1 MGLIV
6 VNYLSLAL
14 GKKVCVVGIWVSIG
28 DDGGHG
34 GLGDNGCCD
43 LDLLHHRDGGG
54 GVVGV
59 GQGSA
64 VDTVV
69 VDAVVDVVVDTVVT
83 GVVEVSV
90 QESRVSLSLDIQ
102 DTGLEIV

>member
-1 MGLIV
+1 MG
-6 VNYLSLAL
+6 
-14 GKKVCVVGIWVSIG
+14 VVGIRVSIG
-28 DDGGHG
+28 DDWGHG
-34 GLGDNGCCD
+34 GLGDNGSCD
-43 LDLLHHRDGGG
+43 LNLLHHRDGG

-69 VDAVVDVVVDTVVT
+69 VDSVVDAVVT

-90 QESRVSLSLDIQ
+90 QEGRVSLSLDIE
-102 DTGLEIV
+102 DTKTL

>member
-14 GKKVCVVGIWVSIG
+14 GEKVGVVGIGVSIG

-34 GLGDNGCCD
+34 GLGDNGSCD
-43 LDLLHHRDGGG
+43 LDLLHHRDGGS
-54 GVVGV
+54 VVGV

-69 VDAVVDVVVDTVVT
+69 VEAVVDTVVT

-90 QESRVSLSLDIQ
+90 QESRVSLSLDFE
-102 DTGLEIV
+102 DTGLETL

>member
-14 GKKVCVVGIWVSIG
+14 GEKVGVVGIGVSIG
-28 DDGGHG
+28 DDWGHG
-34 GLGDNGCCD
+34 GLGDDGGCD

-54 GVVGV
+54 SVVGV

-69 VDAVVDVVVDTVVT
+69 VEAVVDTVVT

-90 QESRVSLSLDIQ
+90 QESRVSLSLGILKTQ
-102 DTGLEIV
+102 V

>member
-14 GKKVCVVGIWVSIG
+14 GEKVCVVGIGVSIG

-64 VDTVV
+64 VDAVV
-69 VDAVVDVVVDTVVT
+69 VDAVVDTVVT

-90 QESRVSLSLDIQ
+90 QESGVSLSLDIEH
-102 DTGLEIV
+102 TVLETLC

>member
-14 GKKVCVVGIWVSIG
+14 GEKVGVVGIGVSIG

-34 GLGDNGCCD
+34 GLGDDGGCD

-54 GVVGV
+54 SVVGV

-69 VDAVVDVVVDTVVT
+69 VEAVVDTVVT

-90 QESRVSLSLDIQ
+90 QESRVSLSLDF
-102 DTGLEIV
+102 